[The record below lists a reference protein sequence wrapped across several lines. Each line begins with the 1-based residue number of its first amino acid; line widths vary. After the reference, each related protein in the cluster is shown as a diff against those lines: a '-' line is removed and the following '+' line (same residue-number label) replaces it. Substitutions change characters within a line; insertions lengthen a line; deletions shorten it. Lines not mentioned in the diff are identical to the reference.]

1 MALLAIVPDLW
12 SIMRKTSIF
21 AAADDTALFAAV
33 TALSIEAVE
42 ETYERHA
49 TALCSLGLLIAGEP
63 RLATNA
69 VAEAFMALWRAPS
82 SICLKEQSLR
92 AALAGEVYTRC
103 IHARKTREH
112 APGQRAKPDWSS
124 RSPARADLALLPSS
138 QRDLLGLILLGGH
151 PRRQAA
157 SRLDLDEA
165 TAAKMIM
172 DAMCTMRHVGR
183 RPRLSVTAASGFA
196 DVPESVIPRWSMTQ
210 STRVDIS

>member
-1 MALLAIVPDLW
+1 MVIDPDLW

-21 AAADDTALFAAV
+21 AAADDTSLFAAV
-33 TALSIEAVE
+33 AALSIEAVE

-49 TALCSLGLLIAGEP
+49 TDLCSLALLVVGEP

-103 IHARKTREH
+103 IHARKTCEH

-124 RSPARADLALLPSS
+124 RSPARADLALLPRS
-138 QRDLLGLILLGGH
+138 QRDLLALILLGGH
-151 PRRQAA
+151 TRRQAA
-157 SRLDLDEA
+157 SRLDIDEA
-165 TAAKMIM
+165 TAARMIM
-172 DAMCTMRHVGR
+172 DAIRTMRHVGR
-183 RPRLSVTAASGFA
+183 RPRPSVTAAIGFV

-210 STRVDIS
+210 SAGGNLS